1 MKGIISRM
9 AIGGAVVAA
18 LSTLVVV
25 PASAAPAPLKAPK
38 VDVAQPTAN
47 AYFRRGAMWVSGV
60 ACDPDA
66 PLSDPTAGIAK
77 VSVFLGDRDTTEGV
91 AFYRPG
97 GYFGAATIAGTAA
110 EFSANAAINS
120 RLGIGTP
127 EFTTCKQSLAAWR
140 VLPSSFRKGIW
151 TMNIYVQGKNGAET
165 KVTIPGI
172 RIDKP

>member
-1 MKGIISRM
+1 MKGIISRIT
-9 AIGGAVVAA
+9 IGGAVVAA
-18 LSTLVVV
+18 LSTLAIL

-66 PLSDPTAGIAK
+66 PLTDATAGISK
-77 VSVFLGDRDTTEGV
+77 VSIFLGDRDTTEAV
-91 AFYRPG
+91 PFFRPG
-97 GYFGAATIAGTAA
+97 GYFGAATTAGTAA
-110 EFSANAAINS
+110 EFSTNAAINS

-127 EFTTCKQSLAAWR
+127 EFTTCKQTLAGWR
-140 VLPSSFRKGIW
+140 VLPSSFRKGTW
-151 TMNIYVQGKNGAET
+151 TMNVYVQGKNGAET
-165 KVTIPGI
+165 KVTIPGL